1 MVVGFLPSA
10 VFSFFAYGVGYAL
23 LCLLFS
29 GARFFLLFGF
39 WFVVVGLWL
48 FAFGVGLSLISCRSI
63 CTAPVRGGTHFLCGR
78 KESKQRKRLTPPAFR
93 CPPLAHPQSGPRTIW
108 SPTHLT
114 PVTQQSFAPAS
125 RFAPRRWAQLLV
137 VGEAQFS
144 LARCAHPALAR
155 GAQRSWACGAEHLFA
170 SQAHH
175 SFVCRARYS
184 LTSAATI
191 GVSA

>member
-10 VFSFFAYGVGYAL
+10 VLGFFAYGVGVGL

-48 FAFGVGLSLISCRSI
+48 FAFGVGLSLFSCRSI

-93 CPPLAHPQSGPRTIW
+93 CPPLAHQQSGPRTIW
-108 SPTHLT
+108 LLALLAS
-114 PVTQQSFAPAS
+114 VTQQSSAPAS

-137 VGEAQFS
+137 ATAAQLS
-144 LARCAHPALAR
+144 LARCAHPAQAR
-155 GAQRSWACGAEHLFA
+155 GAR
-170 SQAHH
+170 H
-175 SFVCRARYS
+175 SLA
-184 LTSAATI
+184 SAATI
-191 GVSA
+191 GAPA

>member
-10 VFSFFAYGVGYAL
+10 VMGHFGCFAYGVGHVL

-93 CPPLAHPQSGPRTIW
+93 CPPLAHQQSGPRTIW
-108 SPTHLT
+108 LLALLAS
-114 PVTQQSFAPAS
+114 VTQQSFAPAS
-125 RFAPRRWAQLLV
+125 RFAPRRWAQHSLARA
-137 VGEAQFS
+137 AQLS
-144 LARCAHPALAR
+144 LARCA
-155 GAQRSWACGAEHLFA
+155 QRSWAFGAEHLFA
-170 SQAHH
+170 SQACHP
-175 SFVCRARYS
+175 FVCRARHS
-184 LTSAATI
+184 SASAATI
-191 GVSA
+191 GAPV

>member
-10 VFSFFAYGVGYAL
+10 VFSFFAYSVGYAL

-48 FAFGVGLSLISCRSI
+48 FAFGVGLSLFSCRSI

-78 KESKQRKRLTPPAFR
+78 KESKQRKRLTPPVLR
-93 CPPLAHPQSGPRTIW
+93 CPPLAHQQSGPRTIW
-108 SPTHLT
+108 LLALLAS
-114 PVTQQSFAPAS
+114 VTKQSFAPAS
-125 RFAPRRWAQLLV
+125 RFAPRRWAQLSLARA
-137 VGEAQFS
+137 AQLS
-144 LARCAHPALAR
+144 LARCAQPALAR
-155 GAQRSWACGAEHLFA
+155 GPQRSWASGAEHLFA
-170 SQAHH
+170 SQARQP
-175 SFVCRARYS
+175 FVCHAGHP
-184 LTSAATI
+184 LASAATI